1 MKAFERI
8 REGLEQ
14 AIVHASGNPVDV
26 VIHSKVRQDVKSIR
40 QKTGLTQEQFASR
53 CHISV
58 STLRH
63 WERGDR
69 QPHGPAT
76 ALLQLVDRNP
86 AFVMETLAN
95 KLTQKKLEHPHLVAT
110 P

>member
-1 MKAFERI
+1 MKAFDRI

-14 AIVHASGNPVDV
+14 AIAHVAGEPVDV
-26 VIHSKVRQDVKSIR
+26 VMHHPVKPDVKSIR

-58 STLRH
+58 NTLRH

-76 ALLQLVDRNP
+76 ALLQLVEHNP
-86 AFVMETLAN
+86 RFVMETLAG
-95 KLTQKKLEHPHLVAT
+95 KALPTF
-110 P
+110 

>member
-1 MKAFERI
+1 MKAFDRI

-14 AIVHASGNPVDV
+14 AIAHANGESLDVEIHRPV
-26 VIHSKVRQDVKSIR
+26 IPDVKNIR

-58 STLRH
+58 NTLRH

-69 QPHGPAT
+69 QPHGPAMV
-76 ALLQLVDRNP
+76 LLKLVELNP
-86 AFVMETLAN
+86 LVVMETLAEN
-95 KLTQKKLEHPHLVAT
+95 R
-110 P
+110 

>member
-1 MKAFERI
+1 MSAFDQI

-14 AIVHASGNPVDV
+14 AIVHASGASIDVSIHTPV
-26 VIHSKVRQDVKSIR
+26 KPDVKSIR

-58 STLRH
+58 NTLRH

-69 QPHGPAT
+69 QPHGPAS
-76 ALLQLVDRNP
+76 ALLQLVEHDP
-86 AFVMETLAN
+86 QFVMNTLAKN
-95 KLTQKKLEHPHLVAT
+95 GCTEVYCDT
-110 P
+110 VD

>member
-1 MKAFERI
+1 MKAFDRI

-14 AIVHASGNPVDV
+14 AIAHAAGEPVDAV
-26 VIHSKVRQDVKSIR
+26 MYHPVKPDVKSIR
-40 QKTGLTQEQFASR
+40 QKTGLTQEQFAAR

-58 STLRH
+58 NTLRH

-76 ALLQLVDRNP
+76 ALLQLVERNP
-86 AFVMETLAN
+86 RFVMETLAG
-95 KLTQKKLEHPHLVAT
+95 KVLPG
-110 P
+110 